1 MSTPF
6 VGHHG
11 AVHDAGEVTEPRPGR
26 PIGNLLPPIARSGW
40 DAGMRDMMPLA
51 IPIAIWGLVTGV
63 AMVNTGIGVW
73 AALLIT
79 ATVFA
84 GAAQLATVPLIV
96 AGTPLVIVWV
106 TAALVNLR
114 FVIFSAASRRTFIA
128 LPLRQRLVASYLNG
142 DIGFALFTQ
151 RYGTA
156 EQRGTPEQ
164 YGYFFA
170 TATVNWASWQIS
182 SVAGIL
188 LGGLAPTEWGLDI
201 AASLAIIAVLVPMAA
216 RAPAITGVV
225 VAAAV
230 SVATNRWPMRS
241 GLVVA
246 VLAGVVVAISAEHL
260 AARRTT

>member
-1 MSTPF
+1 M
-6 VGHHG
+6 
-11 AVHDAGEVTEPRPGR
+11 
-26 PIGNLLPPIARSGW
+26 
-40 DAGMRDMMPLA
+40 
-51 IPIAIWGLVTGV
+51 
-63 AMVNTGIGVW
+63 
-73 AALLIT
+73 
-79 ATVFA
+79 
-84 GAAQLATVPLIV
+84 
-96 AGTPLVIVWV
+96 IVWV

-151 RYGTA
+151 RYGGA
-156 EQRGTPEQ
+156 DQHGTPEQ

-170 TATVNWASWQIS
+170 TATVNWAAWQIS
-182 SVAGIL
+182 SVTGIL

-201 AASLAIIAVLVPMAA
+201 AASLAIVAVLVPMAT
-216 RAPAITGVV
+216 RVPAVAGVV

-230 SVATNRWPMRS
+230 SVVSARWPMRS

-246 VLAGVVVAISAEHL
+246 VIVGVAVSIAAEHI